1 MKILVFFIY
10 LFLET
15 FFTISFGSRIGVFYL
30 FLEII
35 ISAVFGLLI
44 LLNIRNESYAY
55 LNDVSKLFNLNNFV
69 KSVFCKMLA
78 GIFLIIPGIF
88 SDLLGIIALVVSS
101 FVLNK
106 QSPLENNEEMME
118 EIIDVEIEN
127 TNNLDSKSN

>member
-1 MKILVFFIY
+1 MKILIFFIY

-35 ISAVFGLLI
+35 ISAIFGLLI
-44 LLNIRNESYAY
+44 LINIRNESYAY

-78 GIFLIIPGIF
+78 GIFLIIPGVF
-88 SDLLGIIALVVSS
+88 SDLLGIIALISSS
-101 FVLNK
+101 FLLNK
-106 QSPLENNEEMME
+106 KSTTKNNEEMME

-127 TNNLDSKSN
+127 TNNLDSKFN

>member
-1 MKILVFFIY
+1 MKILIFFIY

-44 LLNIRNESYAY
+44 LLNIRNESYSY
-55 LNDVSKLFNLNNFV
+55 LHNVSKLFNLNNFV

-78 GIFLIIPGIF
+78 GIFLIIPGVF

-106 QSPLENNEEMME
+106 QSPLENNEE
-118 EIIDVEIEN
+118 IIDVEIEN
-127 TNNLDSKSN
+127 TSDLDSKSN